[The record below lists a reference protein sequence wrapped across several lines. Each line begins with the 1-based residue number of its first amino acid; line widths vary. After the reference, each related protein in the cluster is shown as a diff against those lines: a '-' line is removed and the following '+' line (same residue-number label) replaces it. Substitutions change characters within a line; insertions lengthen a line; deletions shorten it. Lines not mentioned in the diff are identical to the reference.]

1 MRQQI
6 NAKLKLGQDALDF
19 IDLHR
24 SLQTIAENF
33 LPPYF
38 LDLLNNF
45 NRLCFEEADDPV
57 YQQKEINRQLM
68 LLKEAYPAYT
78 DVSLMLF
85 PHEESK
91 AFLYR
96 SRLNQFRN
104 RLVELMDTELINEEK
119 QAEARQVLKFHDFSM
134 GTPPFTQKNLQF
146 RFTILLGEEVS
157 ALRRFREVLGI
168 NDEVEKSQWNYM
180 MDVFEQMVVQ
190 SAHYTTGAE
199 KTDFL
204 ERMSQN
210 VHLKGLNGFLKTAV
224 SGSPETAI
232 KLIREELFN
241 PQQLEI
247 VSFEDSESLMEQLSQ
262 NKTAVFVIRVKS
274 LSHNPFSKP
283 EWFPFL
289 SRMIFVDDSPMAQRT
304 NISMV
309 FCFHNKI
316 IQSLNKVHTKK
327 LGALANS
334 QMNLRLLLEKV
345 SLTNLKKFKQRINNQ
360 IKTYQ
365 EELNEIKKE
374 QLGETNNALKNLSL
388 FKLDEFSRQIIKD
401 KYSLEKLGS
410 YLDLIMGC
418 TEPAQLKKL
427 NRILIETFEQQ
438 TLKYFYS
445 GNKKLH
451 IATIVEGGGRNQI
464 KTYGEYLLQRKLVPV
479 DKELVNRCRLILDV
493 FPDTYQRTLKNH
505 FHKNFGINL
514 FLEKYQQ
521 YLIKAENEADNAGR
535 LKNMLIDLGIL
546 DQYNSLSE
554 KEQNII
560 REFISNLTNL
570 KKTSISDDV
579 QMIIRDVLFGKEDK
593 VLKPYILF
601 NKYASWEYL
610 DLFPTDRFD
619 INPFDLEIGIT
630 PEGRIDFERL
640 TNRLE
645 RMKNTF
651 QIFDETGRLW
661 DRFSENLTIVIND
674 PSNPSGYSDFNNQNL
689 LEFLKFISTSKITL
703 FLDEAYN
710 DTIKTEKLS
719 EPKWRTI
726 SRYVMDNI
734 DQKYKRLNLVSSIS
748 TTKNLGATG
757 DRLGALVATNGKKA
771 VIDFARKNNNKESGN
786 TNSLYMLVN
795 IMQTAQLAKAIKN
808 RLEEKLP
815 RNASRH
821 KFKNI
826 IQQYLVETCDEQTK
840 AKKTGKNAFI
850 PLAFEGSP
858 LHLFLLNELT
868 ALDKLDMLELPDDF
882 KYKDEPFFSY
892 YQKQLVGSLNSFRVN
907 KNFRNE
913 SLKRLNIAKK
923 TGVELLSG
931 DAGKYARVVAS
942 DGSFLFNIQLKNFFS
957 FQDLEKFTQKLAEQ
971 RGIAVIPYQNGFLRF
986 SLGGYLEGS
995 TPSYDVFQK
1004 EIKNAL
1010 EIVLKYWQK
1019 FYEAKEDET
1028 NKGRGSDE
1036 LLEEIFSLP
1045 SERAFMDQVLQD
1057 FSPVTKLKKQTFNS
1071 LLIDNKWT
1079 IYHAPPRM
1087 SGVSIHSIDN
1097 SLNAVIEFSDELG
1110 QCTNLFEFIQSRA
1123 FTSIYENLLPQVYQ
1137 NIPAIK
1143 HWPFSRV
1150 LAHFGKSELLKFISN
1165 KLNYEPNNY
1174 VLDGPDEDLI
1184 MAEILLEM
1192 EKLLFSSG
1200 KTKILAVKSSGNH
1213 RADVARMEGINQ
1225 ILKKYIHELLLHF
1238 NLPFENEP
1246 ASPSLKELIE
1256 KTAEKFML
1264 ISGIKLDQIDLNRA
1278 LKTFSDSLYRLF
1290 EEKDLALGKKLFG
1303 DINQRIR
1310 QNVYAPGLGAGESVI
1325 YLYLLSEK
1333 SHFAENMTALFESF
1347 NQDLKGVNDKEA
1359 EALIEDFLYRSLPG
1373 QWKLIWVEVLEMA
1386 QKKID
1391 YPEIHNEIR
1400 WFVLYLIKL
1409 MNNTKSNEHYYP
1421 YVHTV
1426 MRLAEAEFIQQNS
1439 SINEMVQHGISVY
1452 ENFDVQNH
1460 QLTNNKEVQLD
1471 WIPDL
1476 LSHCGVI
1483 ATEQNVQTH
1492 TRIVTDSK
1500 KREFPFH
1507 RLDRVKDRDEN
1518 ALVALGNQSNE
1529 YIKIMDSRPRSAFF
1543 LNRIKQFMPH
1553 MDYNDYRCK
1562 IFNGG
1567 LVNELFI
1574 YHKSYMKYLADN
1586 FRLMEKQEVSLEDVN
1601 NFVPDTICFYGLPE
1615 KLISFPQIGYFDI
1628 AGPRGNIKT
1637 IIAPLRKEVDY
1648 FGDIKKPRLTVMNE
1662 KIKEMGGI
1670 PVHGSMFA
1678 VEEEDGAVFVVQV
1691 SGDSGVGKS
1700 EMLAAMM
1707 LKWMKNNLTGVRSLK
1722 MIAGDMLHV
1731 FPDTEGNLYG
1741 IGTEEGDFSRV
1752 TDFDP
1757 EYIKYYNSL
1766 FESASDSNVED
1777 LNSRSTI
1784 SGLCDVSMPY
1794 KIDIMLTASNF
1805 AREEAGITRY
1815 ENPENFILYRN
1826 SHGERKEKATS
1837 GDNPNF
1843 QRTLMRY
1850 TSDKEI
1856 VEVMDQ
1862 HGAYIDDVL
1871 DWEYDAYTGRFYL
1884 CSSYKMIELI
1894 NLEEIVNKIFAG
1906 KVFCQ
1911 DDKQWTIQKVSFD
1924 IIKNRFV
1931 AALVHEE
1938 EEEKQMIDRSLF
1950 NTLFDALASTPAGQP
1965 FVSEEDEFESKK
1977 HLIEFLKNRAAKK
1990 IQLGILS
1997 TDLGR
2002 KGKEIT
2008 GPQIAAEDMRR
2019 LIREVRNA
2027 RPDIS
2032 ENKNRVI
2039 SAIDQLYGKALGKQ
2053 GNAEI
2058 ARYNFWLWQMEEMQ
2072 KAELVRIDRPEERI
2086 DLSHMKKRLD
2096 PAKAFQ
2102 PLLVTP
2108 NLNSEISGMSETFA
2122 QLMELPELE
2131 KLVEAFSALSGEVF
2145 VAGNYSEETTVNNI
2159 ILQLL
2164 LLNHYILPQDLT
2176 KGRLMEKVD
2185 RETMAAAKFAALEIL
2200 KNKK

>member
-1 MRQQI
+1 MRPQI
-6 NAKLKLGQDALDF
+6 NTKLKLGEDALAF
-19 IDLHR
+19 IDLYR

-33 LPPYF
+33 LPAYF
-38 LDLLNNF
+38 LNLLENF

-68 LLKEAYPAYT
+68 RLKEAFPSYT

-91 AFLYR
+91 AFQYR
-96 SRLNQFRN
+96 SRLNQFRS
-104 RLVELMDTELINEEK
+104 RLVELMDTELINDEK
-119 QAEARQVLKFHDFSM
+119 QAEARQILQFHDFSM

-146 RFTILLGEEVS
+146 RFNILLGEEVS

-168 NDEVEKSQWNYM
+168 NNEVEKSQWNYL
-180 MDVFEQMVVQ
+180 MDVLEQMVVQ

-199 KTDFL
+199 KEDFL
-204 ERMSQN
+204 DRMSQN
-210 VHLKGLNGFLKTAV
+210 VYLKGLNGFLKTAV
-224 SGSPETAI
+224 SGSPDTAI

-247 VSFEDSESLMEQLSQ
+247 VSFEDSENLLHQLKQ
-262 NKTAVFVIRVKS
+262 NKTAVFVVKVKS
-274 LSHNPFSKP
+274 MSHNPFNKS

-289 SRMIFVDDSPMAQRT
+289 SRMIFVDDSPMAHRT
-304 NISMV
+304 NISLV

-345 SLTNLKKFKQRINNQ
+345 NLSHLKKFKTLIDAQVKIYND
-360 IKTYQ
+360 
-365 EELNEIKKE
+365 ELDQIKKE
-374 QLGETNNALKNLSL
+374 QLGETGNVLKNQSL
-388 FKLDEFSRQIIKD
+388 FKLDEFSRQLIKD

-410 YLDLIMGC
+410 YLNLVMGC
-418 TEPAQLKKL
+418 ADPVQLKKL
-427 NRILIETFEQQ
+427 NRTLIETFEKQ

-464 KTYGEYLLQRKLVPV
+464 KTYGEYLLQRKLEPV
-479 DKELVNRCRLILDV
+479 DKELVNRCRVILDV

-521 YLIKAENEADNAGR
+521 YLIKAENEADNTGR

-546 DQYNSLSE
+546 DQYNNLPV

-560 REFISNLTNL
+560 KEFISNLTNL

-710 DTIKTEKLS
+710 DTIKTEDQS

-734 DQKYKRLNLVSSIS
+734 DQKYNRLNLVSSIS

-786 TNSLYMLVN
+786 TNSLYMLVS
-795 IMQTAQLAKAIKN
+795 ILQTAQLAKAIKN
-808 RLEEKLP
+808 KLEEKLP
-815 RNASRH
+815 RNASRN

-826 IQQYLVETCDEQTK
+826 IRQYLIETCSAETEEK
-840 AKKTGKNAFI
+840 KSAKNVFF
-850 PLAFEGSP
+850 PLLFEGSP

-882 KYKDEPFFSY
+882 KYKDEPFFAY
-892 YQKQLVGSLNSFRVN
+892 YQKQLVRSLNSFRVN

-923 TGVELLSG
+923 TGNDLLSG
-931 DAGKYARVVAS
+931 EMGKYARVVAS
-942 DGSFLFNIQLKNFFS
+942 DGSFLFNIQLNHFFS
-957 FQDLEKFTQKLAEQ
+957 YQDLEKFTQKLAEQ

-986 SLGGYLEGS
+986 SLGGYLEG
-995 TPSYDVFQK
+995 TAASYEVFQK

-1010 EIVLKYWQK
+1010 EMVLKYWQK
-1019 FYEAKEDET
+1019 FYEAKEDEK
-1028 NKGRGSDE
+1028 NRGRGSDA

-1045 SERAFMDQVLQD
+1045 SERAFMDQVMSD
-1057 FSPVTKLKKQTFNS
+1057 FSPVTKLKKKAFKS
-1071 LLIDNKWT
+1071 LLIDNRWT
-1079 IYHAPPRM
+1079 LYHAPPTM

-1097 SLNAVIEFSDELG
+1097 SLNSVIEFSDELG

-1123 FTSIYENLLPQVYQ
+1123 FTSIYENLLPQVYP

-1143 HWPFSRV
+1143 HWSFGRV
-1150 LAHFGKSELLKFISN
+1150 LARFGKSELLKYISN
-1165 KLNYEPNNY
+1165 KLTYEPNHY
-1174 VLDGPDEDLI
+1174 VLDAPDEDLI

-1200 KTKILAVKSSGNH
+1200 KTKILALKSSGNH

-1225 ILKKYIHELLLHF
+1225 ILKKYIRELLLHF
-1238 NLPFENEP
+1238 NLPFENQP
-1246 ASPSLKELIE
+1246 AAPSLKELIV
-1256 KTAEKFML
+1256 KTAEKFTD
-1264 ISGIKLDQIDLNRA
+1264 ISGLTPDQIDLDIA
-1278 LKTFSDSLYRLF
+1278 LKAFSDNLYQQL
-1290 EEKDLALGKKLFG
+1290 ESKNLVIGKKLFG
-1303 DINQRIR
+1303 DINRRIL
-1310 QNVYAPGLGAGESVI
+1310 QSVSSMDLGIGESLI
-1325 YLYLLSEK
+1325 YLYLLTEK
-1333 SHFAENMTALFESF
+1333 SHFTENMINLFDSF
-1347 NQDLKGVNDKEA
+1347 NQELNGMSDRES
-1359 EALIEDFLYRSLPG
+1359 EALVADFLYRSLPA
-1373 QWKLIWVEVLEMA
+1373 QWDLIWDEVLQMA
-1386 QKKID
+1386 HKKID
-1391 YPEIHNEIR
+1391 YSEIHNEIR
-1400 WFVLYLIKL
+1400 WFVLFLIKQ
-1409 MNNTKSNEHYYP
+1409 MNRTKANEHYYP
-1421 YVHTV
+1421 YVHTT
-1426 MRLAEAEFIQQNS
+1426 MRLAEAEFTRQNS

-1452 ENFDVQNH
+1452 QGFDVQQH
-1460 QLTNNKEVQLD
+1460 PLTQTKDSSLS

-1476 LSHCGVI
+1476 LSRCGVI

-1507 RLDRVKDRDEN
+1507 RLDRLSRRNEKDP
-1518 ALVALGNQSNE
+1518 ALQLGQGND
-1529 YIKIMDSRPRSAFF
+1529 YIKIMDSRPQSDFF

-1553 MDYNDYRCK
+1553 MDFNDYRCK

-1586 FRLMEKQEVSLEDVN
+1586 FRLMEKQEISIEDVHR
-1601 NFVPDTICFYGLPE
+1601 FVPDTICFYGLPE

-1628 AGPRGNIKT
+1628 PGPQGNIKT

-1678 VEEEDGAVFVVQV
+1678 VEEEDGAIFVVQI

-1731 FPDTEGNLYG
+1731 FPDKEGNLYG

-1850 TSDKEI
+1850 TGDKEI
-1856 VEVMDQ
+1856 VEVMDR

-1871 DWEYDAYTGRFYL
+1871 DWEYDSFTGKFYL
-1884 CSSYKMIELI
+1884 CSSYKMIELL
-1894 NLEEIVNKIFAG
+1894 NLEEIVNKIFSG
-1906 KVFCQ
+1906 KLVQ
-1911 DDKQWTIQKVSFD
+1911 KNNQAWSIQKVTFD

-1931 AALVHEE
+1931 ASLVHEQ
-1938 EEEKQMIDRSLF
+1938 EEEKQMIDRQLF
-1950 NTLFDALASTPAGQP
+1950 NSLFDALASTPAGQP
-1965 FVSEEDEFESKK
+1965 FVSEEGEFESKK
-1977 HLIEFLKNRAAKK
+1977 HLIDFLKNRAAKK

-2032 ENKNRVI
+2032 ENKNRVMLMV
-2039 SAIDQLYGKALGKQ
+2039 QQHYGQALGQ
-2053 GNAEI
+2053 QSNAEI
-2058 ARYNFWLWQMEEMQ
+2058 DRYNFWLWQMQQMQ
-2072 KAELVRIDRPEERI
+2072 KVELVRIDHPDEKI
-2086 DLSHMKKRLD
+2086 DLSHMKNRLD
-2096 PAKAFQ
+2096 PNQAFQ

-2108 NLNSEISGMSETFA
+2108 NLNREITGMSETFA
-2122 QLMELPELE
+2122 QLMELPEIE
-2131 KLVEAFSALSGEVF
+2131 SLVKDFMASSAQLF
-2145 VAGNYSEETTVNNI
+2145 VADNYSEETTLNNLI
-2159 ILQLL
+2159 VQLL
-2164 LLNHYILPQDLT
+2164 LINRYILPDDLT
-2176 KGRLMEKVD
+2176 TGMLMEKVD
-2185 RETMAAAKFAALEIL
+2185 RETLAAAKFAALEVL
-2200 KNKK
+2200 KQK